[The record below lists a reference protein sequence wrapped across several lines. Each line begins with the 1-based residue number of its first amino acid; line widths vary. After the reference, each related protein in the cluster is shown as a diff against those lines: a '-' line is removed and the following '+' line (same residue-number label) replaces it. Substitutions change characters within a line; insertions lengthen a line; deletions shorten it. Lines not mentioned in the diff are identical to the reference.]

1 MGKGR
6 GISFHLGCRA
16 PLSWIERQQL
26 QNWGFMFL
34 CVEVVSTIPF
44 ASSQSQ
50 MKSELAA
57 VASEF
62 GRLTRFLAEE
72 QAGLERRLREMHEA
86 QLGRAG
92 AVASRLAEQAA
103 QLSCLLAEAQ
113 ERSQQGGLRLLQV
126 SSAPFPVCS
135 RAPCVCFVRHCF
147 PNTCPWLPF
156 LIGRNAQ
163 GFHLWRKI
171 SIIVECGVY
180 VNIPNENKED
190 SVVEGGSQMRIEER
204 LFDGDILKK
213 MTKSYCENYFTG
225 VENPIPGLM
234 QDEMS

>member
-1 MGKGR
+1 
-6 GISFHLGCRA
+6 
-16 PLSWIERQQL
+16 
-26 QNWGFMFL
+26 MFL

-92 AVASRLAEQAA
+92 AAASRLAEQAA
-103 QLSCLLAEAQ
+103 QLSRLLAEAQ

-126 SSAPFPVCS
+126 SSAPFLISLSPQNPVLALS
-135 RAPCVCFVRHCF
+135 
-147 PNTCPWLPF
+147 
-156 LIGRNAQ
+156 GNAYQ
-163 GFHLWRKI
+163 T
-171 SIIVECGVY
+171 
-180 VNIPNENKED
+180 
-190 SVVEGGSQMRIEER
+190 SVQSC
-204 LFDGDILKK
+204 L
-213 MTKSYCENYFTG
+213 S
-225 VENPIPGLM
+225 
-234 QDEMS
+234 SH

>member
-1 MGKGR
+1 
-6 GISFHLGCRA
+6 
-16 PLSWIERQQL
+16 
-26 QNWGFMFL
+26 MFL

-92 AVASRLAEQAA
+92 AAASLLAEQAA
-103 QLSCLLAEAQ
+103 QLSRLLHEAQ

-126 SSAPFPVCS
+126 SRVHLPVCS
-135 RAPCVCFVRHCF
+135 PAPCLTLSIAAFSYWDES
-147 PNTCPWLPF
+147 T
-156 LIGRNAQ
+156 G
-163 GFHLWRKI
+163 I
-171 SIIVECGVY
+171 S
-180 VNIPNENKED
+180 PED
-190 SVVEGGSQMRIEER
+190 PKV
-204 LFDGDILKK
+204 F
-213 MTKSYCENYFTG
+213 
-225 VENPIPGLM
+225 
-234 QDEMS
+234 

>member
-1 MGKGR
+1 
-6 GISFHLGCRA
+6 
-16 PLSWIERQQL
+16 
-26 QNWGFMFL
+26 MFL

-92 AVASRLAEQAA
+92 AAASRLAEQAA
-103 QLSCLLAEAQ
+103 QLSRLLAEAQ

-126 SSAPFPVCS
+126 SSSPFPVSPHLPPSTLYLLCQAVLTKRLS
-135 RAPCVCFVRHCF
+135 RAAS
-147 PNTCPWLPF
+147 L
-156 LIGRNAQ
+156 LIGRTDDN
-163 GFHLWRKI
+163 L
-171 SIIVECGVY
+171 
-180 VNIPNENKED
+180 
-190 SVVEGGSQMRIEER
+190 
-204 LFDGDILKK
+204 
-213 MTKSYCENYFTG
+213 T
-225 VENPIPGLM
+225 
-234 QDEMS
+234 

>member
-1 MGKGR
+1 MGKGL
-6 GISFHLGCRA
+6 GATFHLGCRA
-16 PLSWIERQQL
+16 PIPWIEGQQL
-26 QNWGFMFL
+26 QNWKFMFL

-92 AVASRLAEQAA
+92 AAASRLAEQAA
-103 QLSCLLAEAQ
+103 QLSRLLAEAQ

-126 SSAPFPVCS
+126 SSAPFPLS
-135 RAPCVCFVRHCF
+135 PSHQ
-147 PNTCPWLPF
+147 TL
-156 LIGRNAQ
+156 
-163 GFHLWRKI
+163 
-171 SIIVECGVY
+171 
-180 VNIPNENKED
+180 
-190 SVVEGGSQMRIEER
+190 
-204 LFDGDILKK
+204 
-213 MTKSYCENYFTG
+213 
-225 VENPIPGLM
+225 
-234 QDEMS
+234 

>member
-1 MGKGR
+1 MGAVPDKARRWEREWGLS
-6 GISFHLGCRA
+6 IHRA
-16 PLSWIERQQL
+16 PLPWIEGQQL
-26 QNWGFMFL
+26 QNWRFMFL

-92 AVASRLAEQAA
+92 AAASRLAEQAA
-103 QLSCLLAEAQ
+103 QLSRLLAEAQ

-126 SSAPFPVCS
+126 SNGPFPVYFLE
-135 RAPCVCFVRHCF
+135 PCFWSVRQCL
-147 PNTCPWLPF
+147 PNTFPELP
-156 LIGRNAQ
+156 LTGRN
-163 GFHLWRKI
+163 
-171 SIIVECGVY
+171 
-180 VNIPNENKED
+180 
-190 SVVEGGSQMRIEER
+190 
-204 LFDGDILKK
+204 
-213 MTKSYCENYFTG
+213 TKSTKFFEARET
-225 VENPIPGLM
+225 E
-234 QDEMS
+234 

>member
-1 MGKGR
+1 
-6 GISFHLGCRA
+6 
-16 PLSWIERQQL
+16 
-26 QNWGFMFL
+26 MFL

-92 AVASRLAEQAA
+92 AAANRLAEQAT
-103 QLSCLLAEAQ
+103 QLSRLLAEAQ

-126 SSAPFPVCS
+126 SSTSLSVCPP
-135 RAPCVCFVRHCF
+135 APCACSVRHCL
-147 PNTCPWLPF
+147 PDTCPELPLF
-156 LIGRNAQ
+156 SL
-163 GFHLWRKI
+163 
-171 SIIVECGVY
+171 
-180 VNIPNENKED
+180 
-190 SVVEGGSQMRIEER
+190 GGTHND
-204 LFDGDILKK
+204 L
-213 MTKSYCENYFTG
+213 T
-225 VENPIPGLM
+225 
-234 QDEMS
+234 

>member
-1 MGKGR
+1 MFSTYQIGG
-6 GISFHLGCRA
+6 L
-16 PLSWIERQQL
+16 
-26 QNWGFMFL
+26 FL

-92 AVASRLAEQAA
+92 AAASRLSEQAA
-103 QLSCLLAEAQ
+103 QLSRLLAEAQ

-126 SSAPFPVCS
+126 SNGPFLVHPARALCQLYQVVLTKHLS
-135 RAPCVCFVRHCF
+135 RAAS
-147 PNTCPWLPF
+147 L
-156 LIGRNAQ
+156 LIGRNPQ
-163 GFHLWRKI
+163 
-171 SIIVECGVY
+171 
-180 VNIPNENKED
+180 
-190 SVVEGGSQMRIEER
+190 
-204 LFDGDILKK
+204 
-213 MTKSYCENYFTG
+213 
-225 VENPIPGLM
+225 
-234 QDEMS
+234 

>member
-1 MGKGR
+1 
-6 GISFHLGCRA
+6 
-16 PLSWIERQQL
+16 
-26 QNWGFMFL
+26 MFL

-92 AVASRLAEQAA
+92 AAASRLSEQAA
-103 QLSCLLAEAQ
+103 QLSRLLAEAQ

-126 SSAPFPVCS
+126 SSAPSLSAPSTLFAVRQQIPVQSCLFS
-135 RAPCVCFVRHCF
+135 LGGTHSDLTQRPKGLLRLEKVTA
-147 PNTCPWLPF
+147 
-156 LIGRNAQ
+156 
-163 GFHLWRKI
+163 
-171 SIIVECGVY
+171 ECGMCV
-180 VNIPNENKED
+180 ILLNEKKED
-190 SVVEGGSQMRIEER
+190 SVVGGG
-204 LFDGDILKK
+204 F
-213 MTKSYCENYFTG
+213 
-225 VENPIPGLM
+225 
-234 QDEMS
+234 

>member
-1 MGKGR
+1 MLKPAKARRWGR
-6 GISFHLGCRA
+6 GQGLFSIQNVGLLCLGLRGSSYQIGG
-16 PLSWIERQQL
+16 L
-26 QNWGFMFL
+26 FL

-92 AVASRLAEQAA
+92 AAASRLSEQAA
-103 QLSCLLAEAQ
+103 QLSRLLAEAQ

-126 SSAPFPVCS
+126 SNGPFLVHPPRALCQLYQVVLTKHLS
-135 RAPCVCFVRHCF
+135 RAAS
-147 PNTCPWLPF
+147 L
-156 LIGRNAQ
+156 LIGRNPQ
-163 GFHLWRKI
+163 
-171 SIIVECGVY
+171 
-180 VNIPNENKED
+180 
-190 SVVEGGSQMRIEER
+190 
-204 LFDGDILKK
+204 
-213 MTKSYCENYFTG
+213 
-225 VENPIPGLM
+225 
-234 QDEMS
+234 

>member
-1 MGKGR
+1 
-6 GISFHLGCRA
+6 
-16 PLSWIERQQL
+16 
-26 QNWGFMFL
+26 MFL

-92 AVASRLAEQAA
+92 AAASRLAEQAA
-103 QLSCLLAEAQ
+103 QLSRLLAEAQ

-126 SSAPFPVCS
+126 SSVPFFITPSPQNPYLLCQAVLTKHLF
-135 RAPCVCFVRHCF
+135 RAAS
-147 PNTCPWLPF
+147 L
-156 LIGRNAQ
+156 L
-163 GFHLWRKI
+163 
-171 SIIVECGVY
+171 VERT
-180 VNIPNENKED
+180 P
-190 SVVEGGSQMRIEER
+190 Q
-204 LFDGDILKK
+204 
-213 MTKSYCENYFTG
+213 
-225 VENPIPGLM
+225 
-234 QDEMS
+234 